1 MVNIY
6 GNFKIIKN
14 VCRFEFTPQLN
25 HIKYVNMDLAFYKK
39 ILNMITESKAK
50 TARQINIK
58 TQLHMLQITTTTPS
72 VGNIE
77 TNNYMTDTTS
87 HR

>member
-1 MVNIY
+1 
-6 GNFKIIKN
+6 
-14 VCRFEFTPQLN
+14 
-25 HIKYVNMDLAFYKK
+25 
-39 ILNMITESKAK
+39 MITESKAK

-87 HR
+87 HRWHQFKYTYDITDAGLHQRGLQKFDYVHSW